1 MAKQGENLFEESS
14 QGAVSGV
21 TALVFVLS
29 FVLSMGGLVL
39 MSYGFHPEL
48 GWGKEMFIF
57 SGGLLATIIG
67 FMLPFTFLPAIGK

>member
-1 MAKQGENLFEESS
+1 MAKQSENLFEESS

-29 FVLSMGGLVL
+29 FVLAMGGLVF
-39 MSYGFHPEL
+39 MSYGFQPDLGPTAEL
-48 GWGKEMFIF
+48 LIF

-67 FMLPFTFLPAIGK
+67 FALPFSILPPTGK